1 MSTLEGPVGDAWRHL
16 QSCAF
21 SAEKL
26 GRSRQRR
33 TATTR
38 LTTLRHQ
45 ALFGPLVSTR
55 PAAIAVSAATRAKRV
70 DSGAAARVAALKN
83 RAAPPGR
90 LGVSTWPAAVAVA
103 AAAHSRAASSGA
115 AASTAAALAVGAAAS
130 AAASVAAAAALAARA
145 AAARSA
151 ISS

>member
-1 MSTLEGPVGDAWRHL
+1 MKNPFGDAWRHL

-33 TATTR
+33 TAATR
-38 LTTLRHQ
+38 LATLRHQ

-55 PAAIAVSAATRAKRV
+55 APAIAVSAATGAKRV

-90 LGVSTWPAAVAVA
+90 LDVSAWSAAVALT
-103 AAAHSRAASSGA
+103 AAAHSRAASGGA
-115 AASTAAALAVGAAAS
+115 AASAAAALAVGAAAS
-130 AAASVAAAAALAARA
+130 AAVSVAAAAAPAARSAA
-145 AAARSA
+145 AAARRPR
-151 ISS
+151 